1 MALGKIKAD
10 TLEHSTAGSLDT
22 KFVVNGSAKAWIHFN
37 GTASGAAANDSLNL
51 SSMTDNG
58 TADYTSAWSSVF
70 SNAFYSVTGATEYS
84 SIFTMQDNSTSQT
97 TGGVRYIIVTDGGGA
112 VDEEKVCTTN
122 HGDLA

>member
-1 MALGKIKAD
+1 MANGKIKAD

-37 GTASGAAANDSLNL
+37 GTASGATANDSLNL

-97 TGGVRYIIVTDGGGA
+97 TGGVRYVTVTDGGAA